1 MTRYLTDRLPGTGGT
16 IRAETDDFCVEELPL
31 YPACGDGEHLYV
43 TVEKRGLTTFDL
55 LRRLA
60 RDLGVAERDI
70 GYAGL
75 KDARAVTRQTVSL
88 TGVSPEQVAALTI
101 PGVTVLASARHRN
114 KLRLGHLAGNR
125 FAIRIRGVAPDA
137 GERALDILHVLADLG
152 VPNRF
157 GAQRYGI
164 FGTSH
169 RIGRAILRQD
179 FATAAQLVIGDPA
192 TIEHPG
198 WRQAAIAFAAGDFP
212 GALATLPGRCRDE
225 RALVHALIA
234 GKSPRDAVLR
244 LPRKLLR
251 LYLSAYQSSLFDRLL
266 EMRLDSLHRLW
277 HGDLACKH
285 VNGACFS
292 VTDAEAEQPRA
303 DAFEISP
310 TAPLFGYKV
319 TLATGAAGLLETAL
333 LEKEEIT
340 LGAFR
345 LGPHL
350 DMAGERRPLRVPLG
364 SPDATQEGDS
374 LRVTFDLPRG
384 SYATTVLAEVMKS
397 ECGPLPSGDEDEDQ

>member
-1 MTRYLTDRLPGTGGT
+1 MARYLTERLPGTGGT
-16 IRAETDDFCVEELPL
+16 IRAEADDFQVEEIPL
-31 YPACGDGEHLYV
+31 YLPCGSGEHLYV
-43 TVEKRGLTTFDL
+43 TVEKRGISTFDL

-60 RDLGVAERDI
+60 GDLGVQERNI

-88 TGVSPEQVAALTI
+88 AGVTVEQVDALAI
-101 PGVTVLASARHRN
+101 PGVTVLSRARHGN

-125 FAIRIRGVAPDA
+125 FTIRIRNVDA
-137 GERALDILHVLADLG
+137 AAVERARDILHVLADLG

-157 GAQRYGI
+157 GAQRYGV
-164 FGTSH
+164 FNTSH

-179 FATAAQLVIGDPA
+179 FTTAAQLVIGDPA
-192 TIEHPG
+192 SIDHPG
-198 WRQAAIAFAAGDFP
+198 WRQAAIAFAAGDLAA
-212 GALATLPGRCRDE
+212 ALSTLPGRCRDE

-266 EMRLDSLHRLW
+266 EMRLDTMTELW
-277 HGDLACKH
+277 PGDLAYKH

-292 VTDAEAEQPRA
+292 VTEVALEQPRA

-310 TAPLFGYKV
+310 TAPLFGHKV
-319 TLATGAAGLLETAL
+319 MLAGGHAGLLETAL
-333 LEKEEIT
+333 LEKEGIT
-340 LGAFR
+340 LRDFR
-345 LGPHL
+345 LGPPL
-350 DMAGERRPLRVPLG
+350 DMAGERRPLRVPIGTPEAEQDGADLIL
-364 SPDATQEGDS
+364 SFS
-374 LRVTFDLPRG
+374 LPRG
-384 SYATTVLAEVMKS
+384 SYATTVLDEVMKVAVD
-397 ECGPLPSGDEDEDQ
+397 LPPEADEDEA